1 MWNYWYYKPWINWV
15 HYVGLDKINKQS
27 VDDSNELI
35 DNENIHEGDQYTWI
49 ITGSPLESCTSL
61 ENPESNN
68 QIYSIAPAEGEKPIS
83 FMTDKDFE
91 TMCNPSNFPLSNGTF
106 SANGECK
113 LTYRKYFNQR
123 LLDVDA
129 RDLDFLFVA
138 QYIVEAK
145 QILDDGS
152 HFIFRRKPSK
162 RNETPWKLVMWK
174 IR

>member
-1 MWNYWYYKPWINWV
+1 
-15 HYVGLDKINKQS
+15 
-27 VDDSNELI
+27 
-35 DNENIHEGDQYTWI
+35 
-49 ITGSPLESCTSL
+49 
-61 ENPESNN
+61 
-68 QIYSIAPAEGEKPIS
+68 
-83 FMTDKDFE
+83 MTDKDFE

-106 SANGECK
+106 SANRERK

-162 RNETPWKLVMWK
+162 QNETPLTASHVKDKVAMSEFVCK
-174 IR
+174 DKAYRFMKNVRGSPA